1 MIYVLFASLIICVV
15 IFLYA
20 GIPFIYGRCLKM
32 LISKKTSK
40 VRALVM
46 TFDDGPGSR
55 LTPAILK
62 LLAEYNAKA
71 TFFLLGRNIAGRE
84 EIVQQI
90 AAQGHEICSHGYD
103 HLDYWTASPVRVLKD
118 IKRGWQAI
126 NAALGTN
133 HSTYPFR
140 PPRGRLNLVLL
151 LYLLIRRVPIIYWS
165 SDLGDT
171 WLETIDPRRIAHL
184 AEKAGGAVSL
194 AHDFDRSDDTLDPL
208 ILESVR
214 LALAM
219 ARQTGMQV
227 LTCSELFS
235 RDKRGN

>member
-1 MIYVLFASLIICVV
+1 M
-15 IFLYA
+15 YA
-20 GIPFIYGRCLKM
+20 GVPLIYGRYLKM
-32 LISKKTSK
+32 LISKNASK
-40 VRALVM
+40 ARALVL
-46 TFDDGPGSR
+46 TFDDGPSNR

-126 NAALGTN
+126 NAALGAN

-171 WLETIDPRRIAHL
+171 WLDTIDPQKSADLVNRNQ
-184 AEKAGGAVSL
+184 GTVFL
-194 AHDFDRSDDTLDPL
+194 AHDFDRAENEVGIENLV
-208 ILESVR
+208 LEAIQV
-214 LALAM
+214 ALKTAKES
-219 ARQTGMQV
+219 RMQV
-227 LTCSELFS
+227 LTISELLN
-235 RDKRGN
+235 RQA